1 LPSRFFGQFLFLKK
15 TSFSDHTVLF
25 VVRCGPH
32 ELQAAQLGGWQDAPA
47 ADVMR
52 IMSFKQLNL
61 VTGWQDALAAD
72 VMRMM
77 DWQHADHGQQ
87 SLIFFQL

>member
-1 LPSRFFGQFLFLKK
+1 
-15 TSFSDHTVLF
+15 
-25 VVRCGPH
+25 
-32 ELQAAQLGGWQDAPA
+32 
-47 ADVMR
+47 
-52 IMSFKQLNL
+52 MSFKQLNL